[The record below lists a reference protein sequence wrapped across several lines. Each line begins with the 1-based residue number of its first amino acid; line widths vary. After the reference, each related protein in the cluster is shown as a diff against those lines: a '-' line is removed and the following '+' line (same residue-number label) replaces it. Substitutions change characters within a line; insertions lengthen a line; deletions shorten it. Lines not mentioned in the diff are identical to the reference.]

1 MLYSAFVGR
10 NLGSDSLIYL
20 SVSKG
25 LEAGGVAPNGAQNRN
40 EVLPAILTHQKE
52 VGYRTQQHGLNL
64 VLSGFEIEK
73 PYADFDVSSNYGIR
87 GMVRHRGVEFSV
99 AGEASSTLS
108 VLAGLVLINGKVSG
122 TGADGQFRS
131 SWPLGLPSARGQ
143 LALEYAT
150 RWHLVDRVDISM
162 NYRGPT
168 QAKRDN
174 SYRLPA
180 AITVDLGMRRD
191 FVAGGW
197 PVQFRAQVQNALNQY
212 VFNVG
217 SDEGFSYAP
226 GRSLRVSLTTQF

>member
-1 MLYSAFVGR
+1 
-10 NLGSDSLIYL
+10 
-20 SVSKG
+20 
-25 LEAGGVAPNGAQNRN
+25 
-40 EVLPAILTHQKE
+40 
-52 VGYRTQQHGLNL
+52 
-64 VLSGFEIEK
+64 
-73 PYADFDVSSNYGIR
+73 
-87 GMVRHRGVEFSV
+87 
-99 AGEASSTLS
+99 
-108 VLAGLVLINGKVSG
+108 
-122 TGADGQFRS
+122 
-131 SWPLGLPSARGQ
+131 
-143 LALEYAT
+143 
-150 RWHLVDRVDISM
+150 M